1 MQEFHSSRRD
11 ALRKLAGAL
20 AMLLP
25 AFAAA
30 PALADD
36 AYPSKPIRLVVSY
49 PPGGSNDI
57 AARII
62 APELGKA
69 LGGSVLV
76 ENRAGAGGLIG
87 YQRLM
92 KSEPDGYT
100 LLLSSMSPIVLTPQT
115 MKSPPF
121 DTLKDFAAVNMF
133 ATTPEAI
140 AVGPR
145 LANVKTL
152 KDLLDLAKKQQVTL
166 SSSGTGGLPHLTIE
180 LLRKIQPNIMHVP
193 YKAGAAV
200 YVDIMGGQITS
211 YFGNLGSAMGFISGG
226 KVRPLAVTSAQRN
239 PRLPDVP
246 TMQEEGFPGFVI
258 TEWAGAYVP
267 AGTPPAIV
275 RRLSQ
280 AFQDAVKDPQVKAA
294 LEKAGV
300 DVIGSSQADFQK
312 FLKPEFARWA
322 QLDKENNIRA
332 ASRYDGG
339 APGAT
344 AAALGARLFPG
355 AARGSTWKTTTQEIE

>member
-20 AMLLP
+20 AMLP

-76 ENRAGAGGLIG
+76 ENRAGADGVIG
-87 YQRLM
+87 SDHVA

-193 YKAGAAV
+193 YKGGGPAITDTLGGH
-200 YVDIMGGQITS
+200 VDGVVMDLPPLYSQIKQ
-211 YFGNLGSAMGFISGG
+211 G
-226 KVRPLAVTSAQRN
+226 KLTALAVTSDQRIDF
-239 PRLPDVP
+239 LPQVP
-246 TMQEEGFPGFVI
+246 TAQEVLPGFSSVNWI
-258 TEWAGAYVP
+258 GVFAP
-267 AGTPPAIV
+267 AKTPAPIVAKLDQALRQALANPKVKSLLEDAALTPTILDTPA
-275 RRLSQ
+275 
-280 AFQDAVKDPQVKAA
+280 AFQKR
-294 LEKAGV
+294 L
-300 DVIGSSQADFQK
+300 ADDY
-312 FLKPEFARWA
+312 ARWGKVIKDA
-322 QLDKENNIRA
+322 DVQID
-332 ASRYDGG
+332 
-339 APGAT
+339 
-344 AAALGARLFPG
+344 
-355 AARGSTWKTTTQEIE
+355 